1 MERWFI
7 KNKKGNVEEISKKHR
22 ISPFLS
28 RLLINR
34 DIVEDRDIEAYLNKD
49 VNLLYEG
56 SLLSDMDR
64 GIESLIEDIN
74 SAKSIRIVGD
84 FDVDGVMSVYILYK
98 GLKALNAKVDYIIP
112 NRVEDGYGINKDII
126 KMAKEEGIDTIITCD
141 NGIAALEEVE
151 YANSLGLKVIV
162 TDHHDYLKLED
173 ENGKQTIVKPQA
185 YAVINPKDPY
195 ANYPFDKICGAVV
208 ALKLIEGLHK
218 RLSSNVNILYELIE
232 FAAIATICDVVDL
245 VDENRIITKLGL
257 EKLNRTENIGL
268 KALIKESSLEG
279 KDIGVYH
286 VGFILGPSINASGR
300 LDTALKALD
309 LLLEEDESQAGLI
322 ACQLRELNEER
333 KAMTSRGVDLIIK
346 EVEARPIDRVIV
358 VYRDEIHES
367 IAGIIA
373 GRIKDR
379 YNRPTIVLTKGQE
392 GVKGSA
398 RSIEGYNIFEELT
411 KVKGCLNRF
420 GGHPMAAGMSLDYDK
435 LKDLR
440 EGLNSNCSL
449 SDEDLIPKRYI
460 DFPLNLEDLSFQL
473 VKELEKLAPFGKG
486 NSRPSFGAIG
496 VEVVKIMFF
505 GKNKNVIKLLIK
517 MKNNDIIEGII
528 FEDHESFKENL
539 SKYFDEKTLD
549 KMYNGIN
556 EKIYLDIIYGPT
568 INEFNG
574 RKSLQVNIDSY
585 RGNSK

>member
-49 VNLLYEG
+49 VNLLYDG

-126 KMAKEEGIDTIITCD
+126 KKAKEEGIDTIITCD

-151 YANSLGLKVIV
+151 YANGLDLKVIV
-162 TDHHDYLKLED
+162 TDHHDYPKLED
-173 ENGKQTIVKPQA
+173 ENGKQTRVKPQA

-218 RLSSNVNILYELIE
+218 RLSSNANILYELIE

-309 LLLEEDESQAGLI
+309 LLLEEDESQAGLM
-322 ACQLRELNEER
+322 ACHLRELNEER

-440 EGLNSNCSL
+440 EGLNANCSL

>member
-49 VNLLYEG
+49 VNLLYDG

-126 KMAKEEGIDTIITCD
+126 KKAKEEGIDTIITCD

-151 YANSLGLKVIV
+151 YANGLDLKVIV
-162 TDHHDYLKLED
+162 TDHHDYPKLED
-173 ENGKQTIVKPQA
+173 ENGKQTRVKPQA

-218 RLSSNVNILYELIE
+218 RLSSNANILYELIE

-309 LLLEEDESQAGLI
+309 LLLEEDESQAGLM
-322 ACQLRELNEER
+322 ACHLRELNEER

-398 RSIEGYNIFEELT
+398 RSIEDYNIFEELT